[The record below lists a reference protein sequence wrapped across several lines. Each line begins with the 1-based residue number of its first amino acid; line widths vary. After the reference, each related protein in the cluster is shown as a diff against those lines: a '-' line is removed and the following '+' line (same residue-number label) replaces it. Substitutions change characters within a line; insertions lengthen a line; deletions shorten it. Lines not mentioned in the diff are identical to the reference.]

1 MDKIR
6 THKDLDVYKQSI
18 EFVAE
23 VYQFTGDFPDE
34 EKFGLTS
41 QLRRAA
47 ISIPTNISEG
57 SSRKSTREFIQF
69 TYFSLGS
76 ASEVETLIEICTKLD
91 IGSSIKADDINHKLE
106 AIKRM
111 LLSLVKSLKNKKITN

>member
-18 EFVAE
+18 EFVVE
-23 VYQFTGDFPDE
+23 VYQFTADFPDE

-47 ISIPTNISEG
+47 VSIPTNISEG
-57 SSRKSTREFIQF
+57 SSSP
-69 TYFSLGS
+69 
-76 ASEVETLIEICTKLD
+76 
-91 IGSSIKADDINHKLE
+91 
-106 AIKRM
+106 
-111 LLSLVKSLKNKKITN
+111 VKS